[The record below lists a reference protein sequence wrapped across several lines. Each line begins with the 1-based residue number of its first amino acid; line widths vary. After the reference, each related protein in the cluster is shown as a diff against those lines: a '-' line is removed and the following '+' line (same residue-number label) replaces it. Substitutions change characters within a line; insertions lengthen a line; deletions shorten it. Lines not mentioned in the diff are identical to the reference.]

1 MRELMEDQCL
11 NVYFTPMLKPSKL
24 SDLFPHP
31 TKSMY
36 EQILHLLKL
45 RIDADL

>member
-31 TKSMY
+31 KNQCMRKY
-36 EQILHLLKL
+36 CIC
-45 RIDADL
+45 